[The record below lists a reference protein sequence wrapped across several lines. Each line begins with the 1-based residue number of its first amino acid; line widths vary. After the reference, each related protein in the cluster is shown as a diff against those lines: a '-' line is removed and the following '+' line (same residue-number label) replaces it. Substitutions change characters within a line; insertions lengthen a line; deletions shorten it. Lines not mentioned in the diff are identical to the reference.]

1 MLALVGSRVCY
12 RTIGSGV
19 FHCERCGGDRP
30 YRHRSGRRWAH
41 LFGIPLALLGGT
53 GEHLRCAVCHTCYR
67 VELLAVPTMEQML
80 AALLVGTKA
89 AVLAMLR
96 AGGAGSPAARRRA
109 VQMIRAAGAS
119 DYHDGPLLAA
129 LADHGASGAA
139 GGPTSPGGPSSAG
152 GPASPGGPA
161 SLGSDA
167 SGAPGVP
174 GMPGPGRTVTGDD
187 GLVVGLR
194 PAVEA
199 FAIQLEPHAREW
211 FLAKIVEI
219 GLADGPLSADERAVA
234 GTVARYLGM
243 TAAHGRD
250 VIMLTEDA
258 AQAG

>member
-41 LFGIPLALLGGT
+41 LLGIPLALLGDT
-53 GEHLRCAVCHTCYR
+53 GEHLRCTVCRTCYR
-67 VELLAVPTMEQML
+67 VELLAVPTIEQML
-80 AALLVGTKA
+80 VALMVGTKA
-89 AVLAMLR
+89 AVLEMLR

-109 VQMIRAAGAS
+109 VQMIRAAGAP
-119 DYHDGPLLAA
+119 DYHDGQLLAA
-129 LADHGASGAA
+129 LANPRGSG
-139 GGPTSPGGPSSAG
+139 GSGDPCD
-152 GPASPGGPA
+152 
-161 SLGSDA
+161 LGVPV
-167 SGAPGVP
+167 PGVP
-174 GMPGPGRTVTGDD
+174 GPEQAVTGHD

-199 FAIQLEPHAREW
+199 FAIQLDVHAREW
-211 FLAKIVEI
+211 FLAKIVEV
-219 GLADGPLSADERAVA
+219 GLADGPLSTAERAVA

-243 TAAHGRD
+243 TPAHGRD
-250 VIMLTEDA
+250 VIMLAEEA